1 MILDMNV
8 SRAMSTSYS
17 TPNLSKMAA
26 DGAQFNNAH
35 AQNICNSSSANNDR
49 AIQC

>member
-1 MILDMNV
+1 MVDDFGYECV
-8 SRAMSTSYS
+8 ESYGGTSYS

-35 AQNICNSSSANNDR
+35 AKYICTLPE
-49 AIQC
+49 CK